1 MSMLNMNAE
10 RPAVTVII
18 PSYNRAHL
26 LSQTIPSY
34 AQPRVAQIIL
44 VDDASTDNTAEV
56 VAALQ
61 KKFPIIRYVRHQ
73 TNQKQAA
80 AKNTGIDLVGTDWIY
95 FGDDDSVL
103 MPGSID
109 TLYETAMSYRADIV
123 GAKALF
129 MNEGDPNPGAC
140 VHRCDILLPE
150 HLQIV
155 TLRTMTAKFWYSTP
169 APVELPFVHASALVR
184 SSYARD
190 VKFDPAYR
198 GNAFREET
206 DFFVR
211 CHLAGAKIL
220 YDSRAVQVNLPRS
233 QASGGAHVSGRLR
246 WYLSAMKNNWYFL
259 KKNWP
264 SLCIRYAD
272 LPSKYA
278 MQCRFMLS
286 TSCIGFFQFLRLLRK
301 KIRLYI

>member
-1 MSMLNMNAE
+1 MSTQWDKSL
-10 RPAVTVII
+10 VTVVI

-26 LSQTIPSY
+26 LQKTIPTYCQHS
-34 AQPRVAQIIL
+34 VAQVII
-44 VDDASTDNTAEV
+44 VDDASMDNTADV

-61 KKFPIIRYVRHQ
+61 KKLPIIKYVRQ
-73 TNQKQAA
+73 QKNQKQAV
-80 AKNTGIDLVGTDWIY
+80 AKNTGIDLVETDWIY

-109 TLYETAMSYRADIV
+109 ALYETAMNYRADIV

-129 MNEGDPNPGAC
+129 MNDRDPSPEAC
-140 VHRCDILLPE
+140 VNRHDVLLPGGVQLADL
-150 HLQIV
+150 HALSANF
-155 TLRTMTAKFWYSTP
+155 TYST
-169 APVELPFVHASALVR
+169 AVPVELPFVHASALVR
-184 SSYARD
+184 SAYARE
-190 VKFDPAYR
+190 VRFDPAYR

-211 CHLAGAKIL
+211 CHLAGAKIM

-233 QASGGAHVSGRLR
+233 QASGGAHAGGRLR
-246 WYLSAMKNNWYFL
+246 WYLSAMENNWYFL

-264 SLCIRYAD
+264 SLRVRYAD

-278 MQCRFMLS
+278 IQCRCILTMLRAGI
-286 TSCIGFFQFLRLLRK
+286 CN
-301 KIRLYI
+301 LYRRMVQSLHN

>member
-1 MSMLNMNAE
+1 MSTLKMTAE
-10 RPAVTVII
+10 QAAVSVII

-26 LSQTIPSY
+26 LAQTIPSY

-56 VAALQ
+56 VAELQ
-61 KKFPIIRYVRHQ
+61 KKFPIIKYVRHQ

-80 AKNTGIDLVGTDWIY
+80 AKNTGIDLVGTEWIY

-109 TLYETAMSYRADIV
+109 DLYETAMGYRADIV
-123 GAKALF
+123 GAKAVY
-129 MNEGDPNPGAC
+129 MNEQDLTPDAC
-140 VHRCDILLPE
+140 VKRYDKMLPE
-150 HLQIV
+150 GLQFADLH
-155 TLRTMTAKFWYSTP
+155 TLTANFSYSTP
-169 APVELPFVHASALVR
+169 IPTEQVFLQASSLVR
-184 SSYARD
+184 SSYARE
-190 VKFDPAYR
+190 VRFDPAYR

-211 CHLAGAKIL
+211 CHLAGAKIM
-220 YDSRAVQVNLPRS
+220 YDSRAVQVNFPRS
-233 QASGGAHVSGRLR
+233 QASGGAHAGGRLR

-278 MQCRFMLS
+278 MQWRFV
-286 TSCIGFFQFLRLLRK
+286 LRSFRTGMYNFCKLIAK
-301 KIRLYI
+301 

>member
-1 MSMLNMNAE
+1 MNTFYDQ
-10 RPAVTVII
+10 PNVTVII

-26 LSQTIPSY
+26 LPKTIPTY
-34 AQPRVAQIIL
+34 AQQRVAQIIL
-44 VDDASTDNTAEV
+44 VDDASTDNTAEI
-56 VAALQ
+56 VADLQ
-61 KKFPIIRYVRHQ
+61 KKFSIIKYVRHQ

-80 AKNTGIDLVGTDWIY
+80 AKNTGIDLVGTDWVY

-109 TLYETAMSYRADIV
+109 ALYETAISQKADIV

-129 MNEGDPNPGAC
+129 MNDRDSDPALC
-140 VHRCDILLPE
+140 VSRHDILLPDN
-150 HLQIV
+150 LQIV
-155 TLRTMTAKFWYSTP
+155 DLYTMTARFGYSTP
-169 APVELPFVHASALVR
+169 TPVELPFVHASALVR
-184 SSYARD
+184 SSYARN

-211 CHLAGAKIL
+211 CHLAGAKIM
-220 YDSRAVQVNLPRS
+220 YDSRAVQVNFPRA
-233 QASGGAHVSGRLR
+233 QASGGAHAGGRLR
-246 WYLSAMKNNWYFL
+246 WYRSAIENNWYFL

-264 SLCIRYAD
+264 SLCARYPD

-278 MQCRFMLS
+278 MQWRFVLTMLRAG
-286 TSCIGFFQFLRLLRK
+286 TYNLFRLITKSRYDDK
-301 KIRLYI
+301 CQ

>member
-1 MSMLNMNAE
+1 MITEQPS
-10 RPAVTVII
+10 VTVII

-26 LSQTIPSY
+26 LLKTIPSY
-34 AQPRVAQIIL
+34 VQNRVAQIIL

-56 VAALQ
+56 VAAFRN
-61 KKFPIIRYVRHQ
+61 KFPIIKYVRHENNRRQ
-73 TNQKQAA
+73 PAA
-80 AKNTGIDLVGTDWIY
+80 NNTGIDLVETDWIY

-109 TLYETAMSYRADIV
+109 ALYETAMNYRADIV

-129 MNEGDPNPGAC
+129 MNDRDPSPEAC
-140 VHRCDILLPE
+140 VNRHDVLLPGGAQLADL
-150 HLQIV
+150 HALSANF
-155 TLRTMTAKFWYSTP
+155 TYST
-169 APVELPFVHASALVR
+169 AVPVELPFVHASALVR
-184 SSYARD
+184 SAYARE
-190 VKFDPAYR
+190 VRFDPAYR

-211 CHLAGAKIL
+211 CHLAGAKIM

-233 QASGGAHVSGRLR
+233 QASGGAHAGGRLR
-246 WYLSAMKNNWYFL
+246 WYLSAMENNWYFL

-264 SLCIRYAD
+264 SLRARYAD

-278 MQCRFMLS
+278 MQYRFMLS
-286 TSCIGFFQFLRLLRK
+286 MSRVGFIQFLKLMRK
-301 KIRLYI
+301 NKV